1 MPPSI
6 GAPAPPPPP
15 GAGLLCSTIKWT
27 YFRYIYMEKSNLL
40 DYLGQIK
47 DPRRL
52 QGQRHELISI
62 LLITIMSTMSGYI
75 GYRPIGD
82 FMRRNESD
90 LLKVLKPKKNCLP
103 SFYVVRMVLKDIDF
117 TDFSLQ
123 FYNWTKQYIEIE
135 EGEWV
140 SIDGK
145 AIGGTVTNGCN
156 FNQNF
161 TSLVSLFSS
170 KKKLIIG
177 NAQIVTSKKSEISVV
192 QQLIEALDLK
202 GVIFTLDALHCQ
214 KKRLQ

>member
-1 MPPSI
+1 
-6 GAPAPPPPP
+6 
-15 GAGLLCSTIKWT
+15 
-27 YFRYIYMEKSNLL
+27 
-40 DYLGQIK
+40 
-47 DPRRL
+47 
-52 QGQRHELISI
+52 
-62 LLITIMSTMSGYI
+62 MSTMSGYI